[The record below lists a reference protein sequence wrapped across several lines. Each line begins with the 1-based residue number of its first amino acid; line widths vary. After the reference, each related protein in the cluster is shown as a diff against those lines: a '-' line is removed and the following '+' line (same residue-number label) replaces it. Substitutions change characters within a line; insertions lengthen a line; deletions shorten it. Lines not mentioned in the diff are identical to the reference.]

1 VAVVTPPP
9 QLYVAPAVVDDA
21 VIVTLV
27 VVQVS
32 VVGGAI
38 LTLGGV
44 IFCDTATDAEA
55 VHPLAGSPTVN
66 V

>member
-1 VAVVTPPP
+1 
-9 QLYVAPAVVDDA
+9 

-27 VVQVS
+27 TLQVR
-32 VVGGAI
+32 VAGGAI

-55 VHPLAGSPTVN
+55 VHPLAGSVTVN